1 MKAGIL
7 TSTGA
12 LTLSWFFVIVFTMH
26 VLSGI
31 MDWTRTVN
39 PKYSVFG
46 PSAGENHK
54 ENKIIS
60 LLFAIPWFGT
70 KEFINKKKKQTGKST
85 GKYGT
90 KNKVL
95 KELLLFVHLWAKN
108 KEK

>member
-1 MKAGIL
+1 MLFEICDKVYMKAGIL

-70 KEFINKKKKQTGKST
+70 KEFINKKKKNKRE
-85 GKYGT
+85 
-90 KNKVL
+90 KVL
-95 KELLLFVHLWAKN
+95 GNMEQKTKY
-108 KEK
+108 